1 MAFIK
6 FIKVVELISS
16 RQQLKVLL
24 EDGTPTNIARVSHIT
39 MINEARVNP
48 SDVISGLN
56 DRHWRVEVIAFHRI
70 AAPCDDLIDGIMGM
84 SYD

>member
-6 FIKVVELISS
+6 FKEVVEHISS

-24 EDGTPTNIARVSHIT
+24 EDGTPTNIARASHIT

-48 SDVISGLN
+48 FNIVGGLN
-56 DRHWRVEVIAFHRI
+56 DRHWRVKVIAFHRI
-70 AAPCDDLIDGIMGM
+70 ATPRADLIDGIMGM